1 MLRLSRFSSLLAL
14 IVLLAGCG
22 GTQRVQDGDAPDAFT
37 RAVAPFEVLDTS
49 GEPYAHPFLGG
60 VNVPRPQ
67 FVDVD
72 GDGDTDLFVQ
82 EQTGRIMF
90 FERVSADEA
99 GAGGGSSEAPDGG
112 SRLVWRTDDY
122 QGLDVGEWFRFADLD
137 GDGDPDLLAEQPYS
151 YIRVYRNEGT
161 AGAPRFVQVVDT
173 LRAADGT
180 PIFSDRQ
187 NIPTVT
193 DVDCNGRLD
202 LFLGRLDGTVDRYE
216 ALQPPKPGTTP
227 SFELV
232 QKRFEDIEIVNQIG
246 SLHGANT
253 LAFADPDRDGDLDLF
268 WGDFFE
274 PGLLLIEN
282 RGEACERVDLRT
294 RPEPFPPSNPI
305 STSGYNAPTLADVT
319 GNGRLD
325 LLVGVLGG
333 AYDATTTLADNLYFY
348 EHGPGGYTLQTKQ
361 YLDAIDAG
369 NESHVAAGDI
379 DGDGDLDLLLSN
391 KIEPSTGRSSRL
403 RLFEN
408 TGTDGAPTLH
418 HRGTLDLSGAYHY
431 APALG
436 DLDDDGDPDLL
447 VGTWKGRLTYAPND
461 GGAFSVASDVLVEIS
476 GSNPVP
482 TLGDLDDDGD
492 LDLLVGEGSGTIL
505 FYRNEGTPSSPE
517 FVLVD
522 ETLAGLDR
530 GARSTPHLTDLDGDG
545 DLDLLVGSRDQ
556 GIAVVRNT
564 GTPADPAFTLDGTL
578 PVDAPTLSDPTFVDL
593 YGTGRPLL
601 LSGTAGGGIMLWRPS
616 GGTGARS
623 E

>member
-14 IVLLAGCG
+14 IVVLAGCG

-37 RAVAPFEVLDTS
+37 RAVAPFEVLDPS

-60 VNVPRPQ
+60 LNVPRPQ

-72 GDGDTDLFVQ
+72 DDGDADLFVQ

-90 FERVSADEA
+90 FERVSADEG
-99 GAGGGSSEAPDGG
+99 GAGGSSEAPDGG

-161 AGAPRFVQVVDT
+161 AGAPRFVQVADT

-216 ALQPPKPGTTP
+216 ALQPPEPGTTP

-319 GNGRLD
+319 GNSRLD

-348 EHGPGGYTLQTKQ
+348 EHGPSGYTLQTKQ

-369 NESHVAAGDI
+369 NESHVAAGDL

-391 KIEPSTGRSSRL
+391 KIEPSTGQSSRL

-408 TGTDGAPTLH
+408 TGTAGAPTLR

-447 VGTWKGRLTYAPND
+447 VGTWKGRLIYATND
-461 GGAFSVASDVLVEIS
+461 GGAFSVASKDLVEIS
-476 GSNPVP
+476 GSNAVP
-482 TLGDLDDDGD
+482 ALGDLDD
-492 LDLLVGEGSGTIL
+492 
-505 FYRNEGTPSSPE
+505 
-517 FVLVD
+517 
-522 ETLAGLDR
+522 
-530 GARSTPHLTDLDGDG
+530 DG

-564 GTPADPAFTLDGTL
+564 GTPARPAFTLDGTL
-578 PVDAPTLSDPTFVDL
+578 PVDAPTLSAPAFVDL
-593 YGTGRPLL
+593 YDTGRPLL
-601 LSGTAGGGIMLWRPS
+601 LSGTAGGGIMLWMPRK
-616 GGTGARS
+616 GTGMES